1 MVGLSLTFD
10 QSEILQNCN
19 KIPAI
24 FFINIFPFSK
34 WLYQRI
40 SYADLADA
48 IKLSLRLLVLL
59 QLLLLTEETQIWIEI
74 VWLA

>member
-10 QSEILQNCN
+10 QSEILQNCK

-34 WLYQRI
+34 WLNQRI

-48 IKLSLRLLVLL
+48 IKFSLLL